1 MKSCSKC
8 NCKIDLLT
16 RLKTL
21 GNECVRIKCEQ
32 CGTVYEVES
41 KGVVKIINLLSFF
54 MIFYLIYYFL
64 NFMEVD
70 FMIRIG
76 IVSFLAIIFY
86 IFWNAIMSY
95 FLEYN
100 VIIDGYKTISFLNN
114 EGKPA
119 KINETSQAKKIFN
132 DILNKNGFDETNI
145 KLDILMDSFEEFLHK
160 RFNCYEDEI
169 IYSIRPTD
177 LIYKDLCCC
186 TLIRQFQ
193 TRNVRGEINLER
205 IYIQVYYNSKDVVNK
220 LYNSHFNYTSDK
232 FDEFLANVRDENSY
246 WEVLKLYKPV
256 KYEVTMDKLF

>member
-1 MKSCSKC
+1 
-8 NCKIDLLT
+8 
-16 RLKTL
+16 
-21 GNECVRIKCEQ
+21 
-32 CGTVYEVES
+32 
-41 KGVVKIINLLSFF
+41 
-54 MIFYLIYYFL
+54 
-64 NFMEVD
+64 MEVD

-76 IVSFLAIIFY
+76 IVSLLAIIFY

-145 KLDILMDSFEEFLHK
+145 KLDILIDSFEEFLHK

-205 IYIQVYYNSKDVVNK
+205 IYIQVYYNRIAKDFVFM
-220 LYNSHFNYTSDK
+220 HFN
-232 FDEFLANVRDENSY
+232 FCFFLRKQKISSHITKSLY
-246 WEVLKLYKPV
+246 ILKKIR
-256 KYEVTMDKLF
+256 KES